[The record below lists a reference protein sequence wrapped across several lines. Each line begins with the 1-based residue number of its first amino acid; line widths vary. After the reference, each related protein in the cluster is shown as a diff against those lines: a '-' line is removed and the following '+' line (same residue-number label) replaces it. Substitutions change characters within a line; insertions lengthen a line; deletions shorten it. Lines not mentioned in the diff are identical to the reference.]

1 MALSV
6 LLFLKKQPGFPE
18 KIEKVGWGG
27 GGFYKNIALKNF
39 TKFTGKKAGSESA
52 GTWMKST
59 QSSNNGKWMWN
70 STYLDLA
77 KF

>member
-27 GGFYKNIALKNF
+27 GGSIKILLLKISQNLQE
-39 TKFTGKKAGSESA
+39 KKLGRSLQGHEWNLRKVAITE
-52 GTWMKST
+52 
-59 QSSNNGKWMWN
+59 NGCEIPHI
-70 STYLDLA
+70 
-77 KF
+77 

>member
-27 GGFYKNIALKNF
+27 GFYKNIALKNF
-39 TKFTGKKAGSESA
+39 IKFTGKKAESESA
-52 GTWMKST
+52 GR
-59 QSSNNGKWMWN
+59 
-70 STYLDLA
+70 
-77 KF
+77 

>member
-27 GGFYKNIALKNF
+27 FYKNIALKNF

-52 GTWMKST
+52 GR
-59 QSSNNGKWMWN
+59 
-70 STYLDLA
+70 
-77 KF
+77 

>member
-27 GGFYKNIALKNF
+27 GGGGGGGSIKILLLKISQNLQE
-39 TKFTGKKAGSESA
+39 KKLGRSLQGDE
-52 GTWMKST
+52 
-59 QSSNNGKWMWN
+59 
-70 STYLDLA
+70 
-77 KF
+77 